1 MPSNYV
7 ILCLPLLPLLCSQS
21 FPALGSFPVSWL
33 FASIGQSIGAS
44 ALESLLLTNIQ
55 GWFPL
60 GLNLLISWQSKG
72 LSRVFSTPQFE
83 SISSLVLSLLYGPL
97 LTSIH
102 DYSFDCT
109 DLCQWIDVCFL
120 IHCLGLSLGFSRS
133 SVGKESACNAG
144 DLGSNPESGR
154 SPGKGN
160 VYPLQYSCLEN
171 PMDRGAWQ
179 ATVHGVS
186 RVRHDLATKPP
197 LPRFVIAILPRSKS
211 FNFAA
216 AVTIHIDFGTQGN
229 EIWPCFHFFLI
240 SLPWSGRTGC
250 HDLHF

>member
-1 MPSNYV
+1 MSVESVMPSNYV

-109 DLCQWIDVCFL
+109 DHCQQSDVCLLFNM
-120 IHCLGLSLGFSRS
+120 LS
-133 SVGKESACNAG
+133 
-144 DLGSNPESGR
+144 
-154 SPGKGN
+154 
-160 VYPLQYSCLEN
+160 
-171 PMDRGAWQ
+171 
-179 ATVHGVS
+179 
-186 RVRHDLATKPP
+186 
-197 LPRFVIAILPRSKS
+197 RFVIAILPRSNCL
-211 FNFAA
+211 NFAA
-216 AVTIHIDFGTQGN
+216 AITINRDFEAQEN
-229 EIWPCFHFFLI
+229 EIWHFL
-240 SLPWSGRTGC
+240 
-250 HDLHF
+250 